1 MPQEI
6 INSFHLQIAMRSA
19 VEKAIEY
26 RSVFMTPEHLV
37 SAILTLNPI
46 KEAMREFDLNVEPMV
61 GILDRYLMSQDHRVG
76 DDKEYGIDPS
86 AQFESLIMGAIGI
99 MRSSQATE
107 LEVTHVLRAAMNLE
121 NSLAGNLIA
130 HYVNSESGL
139 MSEIISKVEEY
150 AQKFPVKGKD
160 VAVNKGLIPTKYMG
174 KYYFMRSDPESDLPP
189 SEERHVEKDIID
201 DDFIDD
207 DWSDMDMFGDPMAP
221 QSDNVQL
228 SSFVTCINDHVK
240 EHNPLIGRDAELERT
255 IHVLCRK
262 DKNNPLHVGEPG
274 VGKTALVYGL
284 AQRIEEGRVPS
295 VLEGFKIYQID
306 MAGMIAGTQY
316 RGDFEKRFKNTMDHL
331 LKLEKVIVYIDEIH
345 TIVGIGATGDSAMDA
360 SNMLKPYLEGGKLRF
375 IGSTTYEEFNRH
387 FSRSKGIVRRFQ
399 QIDILEPSVE
409 EAIEIVNGLKAGYE
423 AFHQVKYSAA
433 AIDYAVRASAKHIM
447 GRYLPDKAID
457 LIDEAGAYRHI
468 HPTSK
473 KQQTVD
479 RALID
484 DVLMKVMKIKAS
496 AMKEDSNKQLKTLN
510 TRIKSRI
517 YGQDQAVREVVEAV
531 QMSKAGLI
539 DDNKPLASLLFV
551 GPTGVGKTEVAR
563 VLAQE
568 LGVELVRFD
577 MSEYTEKH
585 TVAKLIGSPAGYVG
599 YDDGGLLTDAIRK
612 TPNCVLLL
620 DEIEKA
626 HEDIYNILLQVM
638 DYASLADNKGRRAD
652 FRNVVLIM
660 TSNAGAQYAGMS
672 VGFDSSGSRGGDMLK
687 QVKKTFKPEFI
698 NRLSNIVVFNDMDE
712 TMAGMIL
719 DKKLRELQA
728 KLAAKKVTLK
738 VSAEA
743 RAWLLKEGFTAEY
756 GARELDR
763 VLHRELKT
771 RLVREILFGNLKRGG
786 TARVTLNDG
795 SIVIK

>member
-1 MPQEI
+1 
-6 INSFHLQIAMRSA
+6 MRSA

-61 GILDRYLMSQDHRVG
+61 GILDRYLMSQDHRVD

-99 MRSSQATE
+99 MRSSQAPE

-207 DWSDMDMFGDPMAP
+207 DWSDMDMFDDPMAP
-221 QSDNVQL
+221 QSDNAQL

-295 VLEGFKIYQID
+295 VLEGFKIYQLD
-306 MAGMIAGTQY
+306 MAGMVAGTQY
-316 RGDFEKRFKNTMDHL
+316 RGDFEKRFKKTMDHL

-771 RLVREILFGNLKRGG
+771 RLVREILFGTLKRGG

>member
-1 MPQEI
+1 
-6 INSFHLQIAMRSA
+6 MRSA

-61 GILDRYLMSQDHRVG
+61 GILDRYLMSQDHRVD

-99 MRSSQATE
+99 MRSSQAPE

-207 DWSDMDMFGDPMAP
+207 DWSDMDMFGDPMGQ
-221 QSDNVQL
+221 QSDNAQL

-306 MAGMIAGTQY
+306 MARMIAGTQY

-510 TRIKSRI
+510 ARIKSRI

-599 YDDGGLLTDAIRK
+599 YDDGGLLTDSIRK

-771 RLVREILFGNLKRGG
+771 RLVREILFGTLKRGG

>member
-1 MPQEI
+1 
-6 INSFHLQIAMRSA
+6 MRSA

-99 MRSSQATE
+99 MRSSQAPE

-207 DWSDMDMFGDPMAP
+207 DWSDMDMFGDPMGQ

-295 VLEGFKIYQID
+295 VLEGFKIYQLD
-306 MAGMIAGTQY
+306 MAGMVAGTQY
-316 RGDFEKRFKNTMDHL
+316 RGDFEKRFKKTMDHL

>member
-1 MPQEI
+1 
-6 INSFHLQIAMRSA
+6 MRSA

-61 GILDRYLMSQDHRVG
+61 GILDRYLMSQDHRVD

-99 MRSSQATE
+99 MRSSQAPE

-207 DWSDMDMFGDPMAP
+207 DWSDMDMFGDPMGQ

-295 VLEGFKIYQID
+295 VLEGFKIYQLD
-306 MAGMIAGTQY
+306 MAGMVAGTQY
-316 RGDFEKRFKNTMDHL
+316 RGDFEKRFKKTMDHL

-360 SNMLKPYLEGGKLRF
+360 SHMLKPYLEGGKLRF

>member
-1 MPQEI
+1 
-6 INSFHLQIAMRSA
+6 MRSA

-61 GILDRYLMSQDHRVG
+61 GILDRYLMSQDHRVD

-99 MRSSQATE
+99 MRSSQAPE

-207 DWSDMDMFGDPMAP
+207 DWSDMDMFGDPMGQ

-295 VLEGFKIYQID
+295 VLEGFKIYQLD
-306 MAGMIAGTQY
+306 MAGMVAGTQY
-316 RGDFEKRFKNTMDHL
+316 RGDFEKRFKKTMDHL

>member
-1 MPQEI
+1 
-6 INSFHLQIAMRSA
+6 MRSA

-99 MRSSQATE
+99 MRSSQAPE

-207 DWSDMDMFGDPMAP
+207 DWSDVDMFGDPMGQ

-510 TRIKSRI
+510 ARIKSRI

>member
-1 MPQEI
+1 
-6 INSFHLQIAMRSA
+6 MRSA

-61 GILDRYLMSQDHRVG
+61 GILDRYLMSQDHRVD

-99 MRSSQATE
+99 MRSSQAPE

-207 DWSDMDMFGDPMAP
+207 DWSDMDMFGDPMGQ
-221 QSDNVQL
+221 QSDNAQL

-510 TRIKSRI
+510 ARIKSRI

-551 GPTGVGKTEVAR
+551 GPTGVGKTEGAR

>member
-1 MPQEI
+1 
-6 INSFHLQIAMRSA
+6 MRSA

-99 MRSSQATE
+99 MRSSQAPE

-121 NSLAGNLIA
+121 NSLAGNLIG

-207 DWSDMDMFGDPMAP
+207 DWSDMDMFDDPMGQ
-221 QSDNVQL
+221 QSDNAQL

-295 VLEGFKIYQID
+295 VLEGFKIYQLD
-306 MAGMIAGTQY
+306 MAGMVAGTQY
-316 RGDFEKRFKNTMDHL
+316 RGDFEKRFKKTMDHL

-510 TRIKSRI
+510 ARIKSRI

-771 RLVREILFGNLKRGG
+771 RLVREILFGTLKRGG
-786 TARVTLNDG
+786 TAHVTLNDG

>member
-1 MPQEI
+1 
-6 INSFHLQIAMRSA
+6 MRSA

-61 GILDRYLMSQDHRVG
+61 GILDRYLMSQDRRVG

-99 MRSSQATE
+99 MRSSQAPE

-207 DWSDMDMFGDPMAP
+207 DWSDMDMFDDPMAP
-221 QSDNVQL
+221 QSDNAQL

-295 VLEGFKIYQID
+295 VLEGFKIYQLD
-306 MAGMIAGTQY
+306 MAGMVAGTQY
-316 RGDFEKRFKNTMDHL
+316 RGDFEKRFKKTMDHL

-510 TRIKSRI
+510 ARIKSRI

>member
-1 MPQEI
+1 
-6 INSFHLQIAMRSA
+6 MRSA

-61 GILDRYLMSQDHRVG
+61 GILDRYLMSQDHRVD

-99 MRSSQATE
+99 MRSSQAPE

-121 NSLAGNLIA
+121 NSLAGNLIG

-207 DWSDMDMFGDPMAP
+207 DWSDMDMFGDPMGQ

-295 VLEGFKIYQID
+295 VLEGFKIYQLD
-306 MAGMIAGTQY
+306 MAGMVAGTQY

-510 TRIKSRI
+510 ARIKSRI

-599 YDDGGLLTDAIRK
+599 YDDGGLLTDSIRK

>member
-1 MPQEI
+1 
-6 INSFHLQIAMRSA
+6 MRSA

-61 GILDRYLMSQDHRVG
+61 GILDRYLMSQDHRVD

-99 MRSSQATE
+99 MRSSQAPE

-121 NSLAGNLIA
+121 NSLAGNLIG

-207 DWSDMDMFGDPMAP
+207 DWSDMDMFGDPMGQ

-295 VLEGFKIYQID
+295 VLEGFKIYQLD
-306 MAGMIAGTQY
+306 MAGMVAGTQY
-316 RGDFEKRFKNTMDHL
+316 RGDFEKRFKKTMDHL

-510 TRIKSRI
+510 ARIKSRI

-771 RLVREILFGNLKRGG
+771 RLVREILFGTLKRGG

>member
-1 MPQEI
+1 
-6 INSFHLQIAMRSA
+6 MRSA

-61 GILDRYLMSQDHRVG
+61 GILDRYLMSQDHRVD

-99 MRSSQATE
+99 MRSSQAPE

-207 DWSDMDMFGDPMAP
+207 DWSDMDMFGDPMGQ
-221 QSDNVQL
+221 QSDNAQL

-306 MAGMIAGTQY
+306 MARMIAGTQY

-510 TRIKSRI
+510 ARIKSRI

>member
-1 MPQEI
+1 
-6 INSFHLQIAMRSA
+6 MRSA

-61 GILDRYLMSQDHRVG
+61 GILDRYLMSQDHRVD

-99 MRSSQATE
+99 MRSSQAPE

-207 DWSDMDMFGDPMAP
+207 DWSDMDMFDDPMAP
-221 QSDNVQL
+221 QSDNAQL

-295 VLEGFKIYQID
+295 VLEGFKIYQLD
-306 MAGMIAGTQY
+306 MAGMVAGTQY
-316 RGDFEKRFKNTMDHL
+316 RGDFEKRFKKTMDHL

-568 LGVELVRFD
+568 LGVDLVRFD

-771 RLVREILFGNLKRGG
+771 RLVREILFGTLKRGG

>member
-1 MPQEI
+1 
-6 INSFHLQIAMRSA
+6 MRSA

-61 GILDRYLMSQDHRVG
+61 GILDRYLMSQDHRVD

-99 MRSSQATE
+99 MRSSQAPE

-207 DWSDMDMFGDPMAP
+207 DWSDMDMFDDPMAP
-221 QSDNVQL
+221 QSDNAQL

-316 RGDFEKRFKNTMDHL
+316 RGDFEKRFKKTMDHL

-510 TRIKSRI
+510 ARIKSRI

-771 RLVREILFGNLKRGG
+771 RLVREILFGTLKRGG

>member
-1 MPQEI
+1 
-6 INSFHLQIAMRSA
+6 MRSA

-61 GILDRYLMSQDHRVG
+61 GILDRYLMSQDHRVD

-99 MRSSQATE
+99 MRSSQAPE

-207 DWSDMDMFGDPMAP
+207 DWSDMDMFGDPMGQ

-284 AQRIEEGRVPS
+284 AQRIEEGSVPS

-316 RGDFEKRFKNTMDHL
+316 RGDFEKRFKKTMDHL

-510 TRIKSRI
+510 ARIKSRI

-599 YDDGGLLTDAIRK
+599 YDDGGLLTDSIRK

-771 RLVREILFGNLKRGG
+771 RLVREILFGTLKRGG

>member
-1 MPQEI
+1 
-6 INSFHLQIAMRSA
+6 MRSA

-61 GILDRYLMSQDHRVG
+61 GILDRYLMSQDHRVD

-99 MRSSQATE
+99 MRSSQAPE

-221 QSDNVQL
+221 QSDNAQL

-284 AQRIEEGRVPS
+284 AQRIEEGSVPS

-510 TRIKSRI
+510 ARIKSRI

>member
-1 MPQEI
+1 
-6 INSFHLQIAMRSA
+6 MRSA

-61 GILDRYLMSQDHRVG
+61 GILDRYLMSQDHRVD

-99 MRSSQATE
+99 MRSSQAPE

-207 DWSDMDMFGDPMAP
+207 DWSDMDMFGDQMGQ

-316 RGDFEKRFKNTMDHL
+316 RGDFEKRFKKTMDHL

-510 TRIKSRI
+510 ARIKSRI

-771 RLVREILFGNLKRGG
+771 RLVREILFGTLKRGG

>member
-1 MPQEI
+1 
-6 INSFHLQIAMRSA
+6 MRSA

-61 GILDRYLMSQDHRVG
+61 GILDRYLMSQDHRVD

-99 MRSSQATE
+99 MRSSQAPE

-207 DWSDMDMFGDPMAP
+207 DWSDMDMFGDPMGQ
-221 QSDNVQL
+221 QSDNAQL

-306 MAGMIAGTQY
+306 MARMIAGTQY

-510 TRIKSRI
+510 ARIKSRI

-771 RLVREILFGNLKRGG
+771 RLVREILFGTLKRGG

>member
-1 MPQEI
+1 
-6 INSFHLQIAMRSA
+6 MRSA

-46 KEAMREFDLNVEPMV
+46 QEAMREFDLNVEPMV

-99 MRSSQATE
+99 MRSSQAPE

-207 DWSDMDMFGDPMAP
+207 DWSDVDMFGDPMGQ

-510 TRIKSRI
+510 ARIKSRI